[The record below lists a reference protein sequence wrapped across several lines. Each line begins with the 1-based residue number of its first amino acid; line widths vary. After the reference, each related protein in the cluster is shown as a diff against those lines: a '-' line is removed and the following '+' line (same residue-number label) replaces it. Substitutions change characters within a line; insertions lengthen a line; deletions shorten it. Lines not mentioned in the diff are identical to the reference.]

1 MSAYRVYRYIAREVT
16 VPAILGLLI
25 FTFVLLMGRILKL
38 VEMVIN
44 KGVPFADIALLFAC
58 LLPAFLVITI
68 PLAFLLGVLLGF
80 GRLSGDS
87 EIIAM
92 KSSGISLYQMIRPV
106 LGIALVASLATGV
119 LTLFVEPI
127 GNAAFR
133 NQVFQI
139 ASSRASVGL
148 LPRVFNDEFDGLV
161 IYGQEIDDRSGTMSG
176 VFISDERVGSSP
188 SVILARQGRIISD
201 SQALTLTMRLED
213 GAVHRQPKGATQDA
227 YQVIEFSTYDINLN
241 MGQELDAAERPKKP
255 KELPLAD
262 LLGEIAK
269 TDDAVQQRI
278 LSVELQQRLVL
289 PFAPI
294 IFALVGVPLGI
305 QSQRSGRGGGF
316 AMGLLVFLGYYVMSS
331 FAETLAD
338 AGGLPPVATMWLPNL
353 MFLAGGLYLLRQ
365 TALER
370 RFLFFEL
377 ITQGPWRLLQRL
389 KRERGKR

>member
-92 KSSGISLYQMIRPV
+92 KSSGISLYQMMRPV
-106 LGIALVASLATGV
+106 LAIAFAASLATGA
-119 LTLFVEPI
+119 LTLFVEPV

-133 NQVFQI
+133 SQVFQI

-148 LPRVFNDEFDGLV
+148 LPQVFNDEFDGLV
-161 IYGQEIDDRSGTMSG
+161 IYAQTIDDRSSTMGG

-188 SVILARQGRIISD
+188 SVILAQRGRIISD
-201 SQALTLTMRLED
+201 SQALTLTMRLEN
-213 GAVHRQPKGATQDA
+213 GAVHRQPKSGGQDA
-227 YQVIEFSTYDINLN
+227 YQVIEFNTYDVNLN
-241 MGQELDAAERPKKP
+241 MGQELEPTERPKKP
-255 KELPLAD
+255 KELT
-262 LLGEIAK
+262 LGELNQSIAK
-269 TDDAVQQRI
+269 IDDPDQRRT
-278 LSVELQQRLVL
+278 LQVELQKRLVL

-305 QSQRSGRGGGF
+305 QTQRSGRGGGF
-316 AMGLLVFLGYYVMSS
+316 AMGLVVFLGYYVMFS

-338 AGGLPPVATMWLPNL
+338 EGGLPPAVTMWLPNL
-353 MFLAGGLYLLRQ
+353 LFLTGGLYLLRQ

-370 RFLFFEL
+370 RLRFFEL
-377 ITQGPWRLLQRL
+377 FTQGPIRLLRQLRI
-389 KRERGKR
+389 ERRRP